1 MISIYYIN
9 NIYLFVYYQEANVHY
24 VYNYSSSRK
33 FKEPLNFLLLN
44 NIIEIT
50 KQAGLFLY
58 MKKKKKK
65 NYYYNSEIAKIESK
79 KNIFFKEVLY
89 ENKSKI
95 KIIGRGWKIV
105 KYPYELIVKLGYS
118 HSIFLTLDPFIKL
131 LLKKKND
138 KFYIFYGVR
147 YEKLNTVMA
156 KFNFMRVPNIY
167 TRKGIFHRKI
177 IL

>member
-65 NYYYNSEIAKIESK
+65 
-79 KNIFFKEVLY
+79 
-89 ENKSKI
+89 
-95 KIIGRGWKIV
+95 IIII
-105 KYPYELIVKLGYS
+105 IVKLQKLKVKK
-118 HSIFLTLDPFIKL
+118 IFF
-131 LLKKKND
+131 LKK
-138 KFYIFYGVR
+138 FC
-147 YEKLNTVMA
+147 M
-156 KFNFMRVPNIY
+156 
-167 TRKGIFHRKI
+167 KI
-177 IL
+177 NLK